1 MAALATQ
8 AAVGERQRLRT
19 RERNRL
25 LAVAESMLEGARQ
38 LPYLEPASVHR
49 MGNDL
54 LEAVALIDAPAYAE
68 ERDQIAGTAESLAAS
83 PATDTALVAHALIG
97 QLCALRERLLA
108 DDDRIYTVVFMPY
121 HASMWDCFHS
131 IWAAADADPRVEAI
145 VVPIPYADRM
155 PNGDSGDWHLHLTDL
170 PPEVPVTP
178 FAEFDLK
185 ATHPDVIYLHN
196 PYDANNR
203 VTTVA
208 PQFYSTALRPHT
220 ELLVYVPYYV
230 SGTPPGKHLYQS
242 PSFELFD
249 KVIVQSEELDQ
260 AVIETWT
267 SNKVVPLGSPKFDYV
282 RTPGSA
288 VPAEWTTQADG
299 RTVLLQLTSLGTLLN
314 GPGEVVRKLN
324 EVLDLVET
332 SEDLILWWRP
342 HPLERATITSMVP
355 QVAAVYAAYHDRATR
370 SDRVIVDTSFDLQRA
385 IHNADA
391 YFGHWSSVTELFGFT
406 GKPMVIQ
413 DVRVPTN
420 VPRPEGRQDEGPN
433 AALTAYARP
442 EWFVYEGAINHL
454 RRMLSVGGGQV
465 PGQQEHFASLT
476 AHSDGTAGRHIH
488 EYVISC
494 LSTG

>member
-1 MAALATQ
+1 MAVA
-8 AAVGERQRLRT
+8 ERHLLRT
-19 RERNRL
+19 RERDRL
-25 LAVAESMLEGARQ
+25 LAVAGSMLDGARQ
-38 LPYLEPASVHR
+38 LPYLEPASVRR
-49 MGNDL
+49 MGKDI
-54 LEAVALIDAPAYAE
+54 LEGVDLIDAPGYAGLRDRIASAAE
-68 ERDQIAGTAESLAAS
+68 NLATASAPDTTATERE
-83 PATDTALVAHALIG
+83 LIG
-97 QLCALRERLLA
+97 QLCALRERLLT
-108 DDDRIYTVVFMPY
+108 DEDLVYTVVFMPY
-121 HASMWDCFHS
+121 HASMWDSLHS
-131 IWAAADADPRVEAI
+131 IWVAAEADPRVEAI
-145 VVPIPYADRM
+145 VVPIPYTDRL
-155 PNGDSGDWHLHLTDL
+155 PNGNAGEWHLHLSEL

-178 FAEFDLK
+178 YTEFDLEG
-185 ATHPDVIYLHN
+185 THPDVIYVHN

-203 VTTVA
+203 VTSVA

-242 PSFELFD
+242 PSFKLFD

-324 EVLDLVET
+324 EVLDVVEA

-342 HPLERATITSMVP
+342 HPLEQATITSMVP

-420 VPRPEGRQDEGPN
+420 VPRPEGHQDRGPN
-433 AALTAYARP
+433 ASLSAYARP
-442 EWFVYEGAINHL
+442 ELFVYEGAINYL
-454 RRMLSVGGGQV
+454 RRMLCEGGGQV
-465 PGQQEHFASLT
+465 PGQHEHFASLT
-476 AHSDGTAGRHIH
+476 AHADGTAGRNIH

-494 LSTG
+494 LSAG